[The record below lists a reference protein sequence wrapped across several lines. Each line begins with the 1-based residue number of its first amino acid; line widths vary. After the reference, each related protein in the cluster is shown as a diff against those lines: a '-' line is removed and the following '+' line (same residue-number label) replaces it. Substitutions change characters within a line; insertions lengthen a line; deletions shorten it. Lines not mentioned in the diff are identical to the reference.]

1 MMKQVLGAVEDRK
14 FEENEVMDIKYAGFV
29 K

>member
-14 FEENEVMDIKYAGFV
+14 FEETEVMDIKYAGFV